1 MFYNNNQILRKMQ
14 NDFFQNGFDFFN
26 FRDDIASKV
35 HTIGKYHILTKKKYA
50 AFETISNLA
59 LGNL

>member
-14 NDFFQNGFDFFN
+14 NDFFRMVLNFFN

-35 HTIGKYHILTKKKYA
+35 HTIRKYHILTKKKFA